1 MKKSLSL
8 AVLILVFFFASTKES
23 DAQQFRLSLGPLTG
37 MNFNILTG
45 SDLNDTYTGFGFVFG
60 SQLDMS
66 FTPVLGILAQVQF
79 YDNMSGS
86 SSFTGQLAALNGAQ
100 GTLDE
105 DLSFAY
111 FMIEPL
117 LKLNLPGSGMY
128 FLAGPA
134 IGFNIQSSYTDT
146 YTLQNGQ
153 RVPPQKGSIKNTNVR
168 FAVMAG
174 AGYDIQLNS
183 LITLTP
189 QFTFGFG
196 ITNLIQDVSAR
207 ALSFQLGTA
216 VKFRLI

>member
-8 AVLILVFFFASTKES
+8 FVLVLVFFFASTKDS
-23 DAQQFRLSLGPLTG
+23 DAQFKLGLGPLTG

-66 FTPVLGILAQVQF
+66 LTPVLGILAQVQF

-86 SSFTGQLAALNGAQ
+86 NSVTGQLAALNGAQ

-146 YTLQNGQ
+146 YTVQNGQ
-153 RVPPQKGSIKNTNVR
+153 RIPPQKGSIKNTNVR

-174 AGYDIQLNS
+174 AGYDIRLSS
-183 LITLTP
+183 LMTLAP

-216 VKFRLI
+216 LKFRLI